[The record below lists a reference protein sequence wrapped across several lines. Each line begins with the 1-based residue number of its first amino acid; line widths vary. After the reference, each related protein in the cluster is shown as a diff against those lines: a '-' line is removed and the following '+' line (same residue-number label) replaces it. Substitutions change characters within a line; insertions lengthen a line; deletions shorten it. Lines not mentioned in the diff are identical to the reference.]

1 MTKIRPGWQIF
12 KPKCVAFPFRGHA
25 HIATAHREPLPP
37 FPSKDL
43 ARTLFCTLYALQYNS
58 SSQVRVYRIQYTF
71 KHKNITF
78 TNLLLQLGKDWK
90 VGAQWKY
97 IIKCIYLK
105 LMLRHGTLK
114 SWLKCPHFIFCSK
127 WPWPTNL
134 VFYIIPSFL
143 SNCTKWPY
151 LKQSIHQGRKKQGHC
166 VQGDYKH
173 FGNQTHSPSGVFC
186 LGVYYTRDNTDKDC
200 YIRQGRSQYGAFRTS
215 TFIWTPCAQL
225 YSSPPPAF
233 GRIYEWAISQ
243 PR

>member
-1 MTKIRPGWQIF
+1 MSPPPGVPCGPWLYVPWPWLFVLAVAICAWPWLFVPLCKTYKKIGPVVSFFLRGKQSPGRKQGY
-12 KPKCVAFPFRGHA
+12 PPPGPLFP
-25 HIATAHREPLPP
+25 PP
-37 FPSKDL
+37 PPSKDL
-43 ARTLFCTLYALQYNS
+43 THTLCCTLYAVQLLVTS
-58 SSQVRVYRIQYTF
+58 KGYRIQYTF

-166 VQGDYKH
+166 V
-173 FGNQTHSPSGVFC
+173 
-186 LGVYYTRDNTDKDC
+186 
-200 YIRQGRSQYGAFRTS
+200 
-215 TFIWTPCAQL
+215 
-225 YSSPPPAF
+225 
-233 GRIYEWAISQ
+233 
-243 PR
+243 

>member
-1 MTKIRPGWQIF
+1 VRVGGARPPPLITF
-12 KPKCVAFPFRGHA
+12 TLTSKVAVYAPA
-25 HIATAHREPLPP
+25 EWADTL
-37 FPSKDL
+37 
-43 ARTLFCTLYALQYNS
+43 TLFHLYQYMNSVVLAHTLCCTLYAVQLLVTS
-58 SSQVRVYRIQYTF
+58 KGYRIQYTF

-78 TNLLLQLGKDWK
+78 TNLLLQLWKDWK

-97 IIKCIYLK
+97 IIKCIYLN

-166 VQGDYKH
+166 V
-173 FGNQTHSPSGVFC
+173 
-186 LGVYYTRDNTDKDC
+186 
-200 YIRQGRSQYGAFRTS
+200 
-215 TFIWTPCAQL
+215 
-225 YSSPPPAF
+225 
-233 GRIYEWAISQ
+233 
-243 PR
+243 

>member
-1 MTKIRPGWQIF
+1 MTKIRPGWQTF

-78 TNLLLQLGKDWK
+78 TNLLLQLWKDWK

-97 IIKCIYLK
+97 IIKCIYLN

-114 SWLKCPHFIFCSK
+114 SWLKWPHFIFCSK

-166 VQGDYKH
+166 V
-173 FGNQTHSPSGVFC
+173 
-186 LGVYYTRDNTDKDC
+186 
-200 YIRQGRSQYGAFRTS
+200 
-215 TFIWTPCAQL
+215 
-225 YSSPPPAF
+225 
-233 GRIYEWAISQ
+233 
-243 PR
+243 

>member
-1 MTKIRPGWQIF
+1 MWLEKIEKLTKIRPGWQIF

-78 TNLLLQLGKDWK
+78 TNLLLQLWKDWK

-97 IIKCIYLK
+97 IIKCIYLN

-114 SWLKCPHFIFCSK
+114 SWLKWPHFIFCSK

-151 LKQSIHQGRKKQGHC
+151 LKQGRKKQGHC
-166 VQGDYKH
+166 V
-173 FGNQTHSPSGVFC
+173 
-186 LGVYYTRDNTDKDC
+186 
-200 YIRQGRSQYGAFRTS
+200 
-215 TFIWTPCAQL
+215 
-225 YSSPPPAF
+225 
-233 GRIYEWAISQ
+233 
-243 PR
+243 

>member
-1 MTKIRPGWQIF
+1 MGRREVNSSFKWLLPVLATHRGRGEWIRAV
-12 KPKCVAFPFRGHA
+12 CLTH
-25 HIATAHREPLPP
+25 
-37 FPSKDL
+37 
-43 ARTLFCTLYALQYNS
+43 TLCCTLYAVQLLVTS
-58 SSQVRVYRIQYTF
+58 KGYRIQYTF

-173 FGNQTHSPSGVFC
+173 YGNQTHFP
-186 LGVYYTRDNTDKDC
+186 K
-200 YIRQGRSQYGAFRTS
+200 RSILFRN
-215 TFIWTPCAQL
+215 IL
-225 YSSPPPAF
+225 YK
-233 GRIYEWAISQ
+233 G
-243 PR
+243 